1 MTTICDLR
9 ELSKAITKGQKA
21 LPKGGR
27 LKTLPVLNMVSLRG
41 VNSHV
46 EVVSTDLERWA
57 RGTCRAIA
65 QDRSGDDKG
74 WSICIDPRGLKG
86 WLAAWEVKGKG
97 IREVTLGISKKG
109 ETLIVEYTD
118 SPGLSA
124 IATFKGISGQEFPHI
139 DFEND

>member
-46 EVVSTDLERWA
+46 EVVVKPVYEKEVNVVDSECVL
-57 RGTCRAIA
+57 
-65 QDRSGDDKG
+65 
-74 WSICIDPRGLKG
+74 CIDCPYE
-86 WLAAWEVKGKG
+86 WECC
-97 IREVTLGISKKG
+97 R
-109 ETLIVEYTD
+109 YQD
-118 SPGLSA
+118 
-124 IATFKGISGQEFPHI
+124 EFPTGI
-139 DFEND
+139 DGWCIHHEEIGCTLPQKPEVCANYLCITMRELVSTTLPVQIG